1 MKGGGI
7 MALFPSEAWLTELA
21 DKVNASKEY
30 EEAAAA
36 WEGDLCF
43 VIEAEPDVGIPNDV
57 CAWVDL
63 WRGKCRDFKYGL
75 SAEEGGKAKFV
86 LRAPYARWKQVINQ
100 ELDPVKGMMSG
111 KLKLKGDIFTM
122 IRHVKAAKAFVVVT
136 GTVQTEFIDE
146 QG

>member
-1 MKGGGI
+1 MKGGWI
-7 MALFPSEAWLTELA
+7 MALFPSEAWLTELV
-21 DKVNASKEY
+21 DKMNTSKEY

-57 CAWVDL
+57 WAWVDL
-63 WRGKCRDFKYGL
+63 SDGKCHGFRYGL
-75 SAEEGGKAKFV
+75 SAEEGSKARFV
-86 LRAPYARWKQVINQ
+86 LRAPYARWKQVVKQ
-100 ELDPVKGMMSG
+100 ELDPVKGMVSG
-111 KLKLKGDIFTM
+111 KIKLKGDIFTM
-122 IRHVKAAKAFVVVT
+122 IRHVKAAKAFVAVT